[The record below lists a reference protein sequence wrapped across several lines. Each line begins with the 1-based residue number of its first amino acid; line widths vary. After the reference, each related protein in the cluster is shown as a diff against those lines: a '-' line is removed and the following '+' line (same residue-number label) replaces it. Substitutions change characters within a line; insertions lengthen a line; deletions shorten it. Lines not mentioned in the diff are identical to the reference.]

1 MLNEQVLKEFP
12 GEMIESI
19 GQDAVTSCDTDPI
32 SGEDI
37 MLRFQPEYLNKLN
50 PTSLPKFKIKLKIGA
65 VVMLIRNICIADG
78 LCNGTRLIVR
88 KVTNKLLYC
97 TILTGDKIGEAVTIP
112 KITLNTKDNRDLPFI
127 LHRTQFPVRLAFAM
141 TINKSQ
147 GQSFHRVGIY
157 LDETS
162 PIFSHGQLYVAL
174 SRCRTLYGLT
184 IKMVGGDSEEEERKV
199 QNIVYKEIFY
209 GKSLNNDYSNIPP

>member
-1 MLNEQVLKEFP
+1 
-12 GEMIESI
+12 
-19 GQDAVTSCDTDPI
+19 
-32 SGEDI
+32 
-37 MLRFQPEYLNKLN
+37 
-50 PTSLPKFKIKLKIGA
+50 
-65 VVMLIRNICIADG
+65 MLIRNICIADG
-78 LCNGTRLIVR
+78 LCNGTRLVVR

-157 LDETS
+157 LDETFQ
-162 PIFSHGQLYVAL
+162 FSVMASY
-174 SRCRTLYGLT
+174 
-184 IKMVGGDSEEEERKV
+184 M
-199 QNIVYKEIFY
+199 
-209 GKSLNNDYSNIPP
+209 